1 MKSPLAAPARAPA
14 RAPALILALA
24 LLAAPATAADVK
36 TFQVRGGTGATA
48 YAGTVRVTTIPSAQ
62 PDALFMNVDWTFG
75 GFLVKGYGIVAKD
88 DPTLLTV
95 SYVVPV
101 GLGVARYKIQPDGSV
116 IGTLVGEKGFF
127 VQEVWTQSGGRN

>member
-1 MKSPLAAPARAPA
+1 MRSL
-14 RAPALILALA
+14 LGALA
-24 LLAAPATAADVK
+24 LTLALTAAQPLTATRAAAADVK
-36 TFQVRGGTGATA
+36 TFQVRGGAGTTA
-48 YAGTVRVTTIPSAQ
+48 YAGTVRVTTVPAAQ
-62 PDALFMNVDWTFG
+62 DDVIFMNVDWTFG
-75 GFLVKGYGIVAKD
+75 GFVVKGYGIVAKD